1 MPNERQ
7 ALCPTQYKVT
17 CPKNGCMRDLCDA
30 LARLTDGQVSGD
42 KLIVTD
48 VYNNRFHKIYNSDD
62 GLHHILERD
71 DIFV

>member
-1 MPNERQ
+1 
-7 ALCPTQYKVT
+7 
-17 CPKNGCMRDLCDA
+17 MRDLCDA

-62 GLHHILERD
+62 GLHPEML
-71 DIFV
+71 